1 MCGGCNLRSEVMMM
15 EQDGNI
21 LREMRE
27 LETDLCWRAVEERDA
42 RFDGI
47 FFYGVR
53 STGIYCKPTCPSRR
67 PRREQA
73 GFFTSCDAAEAE
85 GFRACL
91 RCRPRETDARDPRVE
106 LVLRACRAIEAHADG
121 RPSLEELGARL
132 GVSPHQLQRTFKGV
146 TGITPRQYA
155 AAHRLKLF
163 KSRIK
168 EGDGVTNAMYE
179 AGYGSSSRLYE
190 NASEK
195 LGMTPA
201 TYRRGGKGMNINYTT
216 TDSSLGR
223 MLVAATGRGVCSVQ
237 FGDGDEELAAALAS
251 EYPAAAIRRDE
262 TGLSEWI
269 ETLLRHVDGAQAH
282 IDLPLD
288 LRATVFQSRV
298 WDELRRIPYGETR
311 SYGEVARA
319 IGRPTATRAVAS
331 ACAANPVALAT
342 PCHRVVREGGAPG
355 GYRWGVGRKQEL
367 LERERRAA
375 NGDAKS
381 IALAAASEGEA
392 SA

>member
-1 MCGGCNLRSEVMMM
+1 MTD
-15 EQDGNI
+15 QDGNL

-27 LETDLCWRAVEERDA
+27 METDLRWRAVEGRDA

-53 STGIYCKPTCPSRR
+53 STGVYCRPTCPSRR

-73 GFFTSCDAAEAE
+73 EFFDSCDDAEGA

-91 RCRPRETDARDPRVE
+91 RCRPRETGAHDPRVD
-106 LVLRACRAIEAHADG
+106 LVLRACRAIEAHEDG
-121 RPSLEELGARL
+121 APSLEELGARL
-132 GVSPHQLQRTFKGV
+132 GVRPGQLRRAFKGV

-155 AAHRLKLF
+155 AAHRLKTF

-168 EGDGVTNAMYE
+168 DGDGVTGAMYE

-201 TYRRGGKGMNINYTT
+201 TYRRGGRGMNINYTIV
-216 TDSSLGR
+216 DSGLGR
-223 MLVAATGRGVCSVQ
+223 LLVAATARGVCSVQ
-237 FGDGDEELAAALAS
+237 FGDRDEELAAALAA
-251 EYPAAAIRRDE
+251 EYPSAAIRRDE
-262 TGLSEWI
+262 AGLSEWI
-269 ETLLRHVDGAQAH
+269 ETLLRHVEGAQARL
-282 IDLPLD
+282 DLPLD
-288 LRATVFQSRV
+288 LRATAFRTRV
-298 WDELRRIPYGETR
+298 WEELRRIPYGETR
-311 SYGEVARA
+311 SYGDVARA
-319 IGRPTATRAVAS
+319 IGQPAAVRAVAS

-355 GYRWGVGRKQEL
+355 GYRWGLARKREL
-367 LERERRAA
+367 LERERRATA
-375 NGDAKS
+375 AAAGAQS
-381 IALAAASEGEA
+381 VALAASSEGD
-392 SA
+392 

>member
-1 MCGGCNLRSEVMMM
+1 M

-21 LREMRE
+21 IREMRE
-27 LETDLCWRAVEERDA
+27 LESDLCWRAVEERDA

-53 STGIYCKPTCPSRR
+53 STSVYCKPTCPSRR
-67 PRREQA
+67 PRREQVC
-73 GFFTSCDAAEAE
+73 FFTSRDAAEAA

-91 RCRPRETDARDPRVE
+91 RCRPRETNARDPRVE
-106 LVLRACRAIEAHADG
+106 LVLSACRAIEAHEDG
-121 RPSLEELGARL
+121 APSLEELGARL
-132 GVSPHQLQRTFKGV
+132 GVRPHQLQRTFKRV

-168 EGDGVTNAMYE
+168 EGDGVTSAMYE

-201 TYRRGGKGMNINYTT
+201 TYRRGGKGMNINYTVV
-216 TDSSLGR
+216 DSDLGR
-223 MLVAATGRGVCSVQ
+223 LLVAATGRGVCSVQ
-237 FGDGDEELAAALAS
+237 FGDSDEELAAALAS
-251 EYPAAAIRRDE
+251 EYPAAAISRDE
-262 TGLSEWI
+262 TGLSEWVK
-269 ETLLRHVDGAQAH
+269 TLLRHVEGHQPEL
-282 IDLPLD
+282 DLPLD
-288 LRATVFQSRV
+288 LRATVFRSRV
-298 WDELRRIPYGETR
+298 WEELRRIPYGETR

-319 IGRPTATRAVAS
+319 IGQPTAVRAVAS

-342 PCHRVVREGGAPG
+342 PCHRVIREGGEPG
-355 GYRWGVGRKQEL
+355 GYRWGLGRKQQL

-375 NGDAKS
+375 HGDKESVAVATS
-381 IALAAASEGEA
+381 SEDNAGA
-392 SA
+392 

>member
-1 MCGGCNLRSEVMMM
+1 MT
-15 EQDGNI
+15 EQDGNL

-27 LETDLCWRAVEERDA
+27 LETDLCWRAVEGRDA

-53 STGIYCKPTCPSRR
+53 STRVYCKPTCPSRR
-67 PRREQA
+67 PRRGQVE
-73 GFFTSCDAAEAE
+73 FFNSCDDAEGA

-91 RCRPRETDARDPRVE
+91 RCRPRETGAHDPRVE
-106 LVLRACRAIEAHADG
+106 FVLRACRAIEAHEDG
-121 RPSLEELGARL
+121 APSLEELAAQL
-132 GVSPHQLQRTFKGV
+132 GVSPHQLRRTFKGV

-168 EGDGVTNAMYE
+168 DGDGVTNAMYE

-201 TYRRGGKGMNINYTT
+201 TYRRGGKGMNINYTIV
-216 TDSSLGR
+216 DSGLGR
-223 MLVAATGRGVCSVQ
+223 LLVAATGRGVCSVQ
-237 FGDGDEELAAALAS
+237 FGDGDEELAAALAA
-251 EYPAAAIRRDE
+251 EYPSAAISRDE
-262 TGLSEWI
+262 AGLGGWI
-269 ETLLRHVDGAQAH
+269 ETLLGHVDGAQARL
-282 IDLPLD
+282 DLPLD
-288 LRATVFQSRV
+288 LRATAFQTRV
-298 WDELRRIPYGETR
+298 WEELRRIPYGETR
-311 SYGEVARA
+311 SYGDVARA
-319 IGRPTATRAVAS
+319 IGRPTAVRAVAS

-342 PCHRVVREGGAPG
+342 PCHRVVREGGALG
-355 GYRWGVGRKQEL
+355 GYRWGLGRKREL

-375 NGDAKS
+375 TRDSKS
-381 IALAAASEGEA
+381 VAVAASSEGD
-392 SA
+392 